1 MVHACLPRISKQGD
15 QGPPDDLDSVKGTGP
30 SKASQAFPESLSDET
45 LLRSILEGVAL
56 GSITF
61 QTRKTRKVFPVD
73 AEWHQEAPLDI
84 RDISDATLL
93 APAGTLCPT
102 TMLALQD
109 EGFLRLKV
117 RIR

>member
-1 MVHACLPRISKQGD
+1 MPAFPG
-15 QGPPDDLDSVKGTGP
+15 SVSRKTRVPLMIWIQSRGTGP
-30 SKASQAFPESLSDET
+30 SKASQAFPESLGNEP
-45 LLRSILEGVAL
+45 LLRSTLEGVAL

-61 QTRKTRKVFPVD
+61 PTRNTRKVLPVD
-73 AEWHQEAPLDI
+73 TEWHQKAPLDI
-84 RDISDATLL
+84 RGISNATLL

-109 EGFLRLKV
+109 EGFLRLKI

>member
-15 QGPPDDLDSVKGTGP
+15 QGPPDDLDSIKGTGP
-30 SKASQAFPESLSDET
+30 SKVGQAFPESLGNET

-61 QTRKTRKVFPVD
+61 QTRNPRKVLPVD
-73 AEWHQEAPLDI
+73 TEWHQRAPLDI
-84 RDISDATLL
+84 RGISDATLL

-102 TMLALQD
+102 TMLPLQD
-109 EGFLRLKV
+109 EGCLRLKI